1 MLPLNSRNSVV
12 ADSLGNL
19 PGSTDE
25 KDCYGGRGI
34 SGACSDG
41 SIGPRTRR
49 RCCLGRD
56 IGSSGVR
63 TGRRGRGRI
72 GRICGRTINRSLLG
86 IERIQPARQSGTGEN
101 PRSGPPSGEPSSS
114 QSSAGP
120 KCTGAVSK
128 RFAAG
133 YSGAGSA
140 ACPGADSPT
149 RPNSGMTLGHRA
161 TTRNANGVKEF
172 SQPRRQTPFNSGD
185 DGVGTAQDIIGLLVA
200 GTMASVRTGNT
211 DAR

>member
-12 ADSLGNL
+12 ADSLGDL
-19 PGSTDE
+19 PGSTNE
-25 KDCYGGRGI
+25 KACCGGRGS

-41 SIGPRTRR
+41 SIGPGTRR
-49 RCCLGRD
+49 RCCVGRD
-56 IGSSGVR
+56 IGSGGVR

-86 IERIQPARQSGTGEN
+86 IERIQPARQSGTGKN

-128 RFAAG
+128 CFAAG
-133 YSGAGSA
+133 YSDAGSA

-161 TTRNANGVKEF
+161 TTRNANGVKDF
-172 SQPRRQTPFNSGD
+172 ARPRRQTPCNSGD

-200 GTMASVRTGNT
+200 GTTASGRTGNT